1 MLERLAISDE
11 SDDAYVRHIE
21 DRGLETVAV
30 GDLAAG
36 DVTFHSGWL
45 LHSAPANRTD
55 HLREPVVII
64 FYADGI
70 AVTDPEETGHGA
82 WPDPQVP
89 GCAPGEPARSWRDP
103 LLYRNT
109 DRSPAA
115 DTVPRP

>member
-55 HLREPVVII
+55 HLREAVVII

-89 GCAPGEPARSWRDP
+89 CARRACPKLARPIALSQH
-103 LLYRNT
+103 
-109 DRSPAA
+109 RS
-115 DTVPRP
+115 VSRCR